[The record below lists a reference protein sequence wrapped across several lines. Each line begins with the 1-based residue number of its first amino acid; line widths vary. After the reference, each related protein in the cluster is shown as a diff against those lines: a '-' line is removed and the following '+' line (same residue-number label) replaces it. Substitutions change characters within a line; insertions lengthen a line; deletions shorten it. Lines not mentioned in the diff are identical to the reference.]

1 MSKNVKLKISKI
13 VKYFPIETLVEIKF
27 IQLTKD
33 MFWYPQQ
40 PYKIV
45 NSFSFRVKYNEGK
58 V

>member
-13 VKYFPIETLVEIKF
+13 VKYFPIETLVLI
-27 IQLTKD
+27 KD
-33 MFWYPQQ
+33 MFCYPQQ